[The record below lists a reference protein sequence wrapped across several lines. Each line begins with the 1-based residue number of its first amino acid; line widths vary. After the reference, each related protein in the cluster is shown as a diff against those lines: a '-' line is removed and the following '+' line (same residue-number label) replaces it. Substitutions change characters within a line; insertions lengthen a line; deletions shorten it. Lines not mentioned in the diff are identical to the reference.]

1 MRTGAKGSVRC
12 RRQTVGMGPKDRG
25 PRPKPDARARLLRD
39 LKTTF
44 EWRGDRPNP
53 RWAADPTGWWA
64 DASILRRLGPALAEP
79 FTDLQPTV
87 VIGPQSRGT
96 LLGALV
102 AIHLGV
108 GLVELRKD
116 PDPSADS
123 ERWLTTR
130 TPPDYQDRNLQIGLR
145 RDLLPS
151 TARALFVDDWI
162 DTGGQ
167 AVAARKLVDA
177 GAATWCG
184 AAVIVDALEDPR
196 IRRALDVK
204 CLFRVNDL

>member
-1 MRTGAKGSVRC
+1 MASC
-12 RRQTVGMGPKDRG
+12 AAQ
-25 PRPKPDARARLLRD
+25 AIRARGASPSGSD
-39 LKTTF
+39 AQ
-44 EWRGDRPNP
+44 RPYF
-53 RWAADPTGWWA
+53 
-64 DASILRRLGPALAEP
+64 ALA
-79 FTDLQPTV
+79 V
-87 VIGPQSRGT
+87 V
-96 LLGALV
+96 LAGALV
-102 AIHLGV
+102 AVHLGV

-123 ERWLTTR
+123 ERWLMTR

-145 RDLLPS
+145 GDLLPS

-167 AVAARKLVDA
+167 ALAARKLVDA

-184 AAVIVDALEDPR
+184 ASVIVDALEDPR
-196 IRRALDVK
+196 LRRALDVK